1 MSVVVAE
8 GVVEVTAD
16 GRDIPRQIARDI
28 NGNTAPV
35 NDSGQVLG
43 TNLGVGVGR
52 GLLGLGKVTAVALGA
67 VALAVGV
74 GVGAVVVEGVKF
86 EASMQNYVA
95 AFTPLLG
102 SADAAK
108 DKLGEL
114 SAFAAATPFTISG
127 LAGAS
132 QTLLA
137 FGEANANLLPDLK
150 MLGDISQGNQEKLDG
165 LSLAYG
171 QVQSTGRLMG
181 QDLLQMI
188 NQGFNP
194 LVEISKITG
203 ESMVDLKARMEAG
216 GVSFDEVR
224 AAMQHATSEGGMFFG
239 AMELGAKTLTGAWSS
254 TQDGARILS
263 GAIVSDLTP
272 ALSGVL
278 NLGVNPLLGG
288 LVGLITG
295 VDGASTTV
303 ANAAGVLNTQ
313 VEGLSSTITGIAGN
327 IGTIVT
333 AVGPAVS
340 SLIGTLISSLAIMLP
355 SILGLAGQIIT
366 GLVTAL
372 VDNAADLVT
381 AAVPI
386 ILNFATGL
394 IGQLPMLIGV
404 GVEVLLALVNGIV
417 DSLPTLI
424 PAVVTAIID
433 SLTMLLS
440 ADTLTSL
447 LDAGLALIMGLATGL
462 IAALPSLIE
471 ALPGIIV
478 GIITFLVE
486 SIPTLIDAGLELFL
500 ALVGALPDIIIGIVD
515 AIPQIIKGVLFA
527 IIGAIPKLIE
537 AGVKLFIALIENLP
551 TIIIEIVKAVP
562 EIIGGLVGAFTD
574 PATIAEMGRAGGELI
589 RGLWNGI
596 SDLGGWLWSKVS
608 GFFGNL
614 VGGIKSFFGI
624 HSPSTLMYDEIGTP
638 LGQGVGGGFI
648 DSLLGSRSG
657 IMGAMD
663 SVANMARS
671 GIGALGNLVVTGT
684 YDPSGIAG
692 SSIAAQ
698 SGQLAQSGGGISIGS
713 ITLDASKFKTLQ
725 DLIDM
730 IEAINQAA
738 RQGRGANLGATP

>member
-1 MSVVVAE
+1 M
-8 GVVEVTAD
+8 
-16 GRDIPRQIARDI
+16 
-28 NGNTAPV
+28 
-35 NDSGQVLG
+35 
-43 TNLGVGVGR
+43 
-52 GLLGLGKVTAVALGA
+52 
-67 VALAVGV
+67 
-74 GVGAVVVEGVKF
+74 
-86 EASMQNYVA
+86 
-95 AFTPLLG
+95 
-102 SADAAK
+102 
-108 DKLGEL
+108 
-114 SAFAAATPFTISG
+114 
-127 LAGAS
+127 
-132 QTLLA
+132 
-137 FGEANANLLPDLK
+137 
-150 MLGDISQGNQEKLDG
+150 
-165 LSLAYG
+165 
-171 QVQSTGRLMG
+171 
-181 QDLLQMI
+181 
-188 NQGFNP
+188 
-194 LVEISKITG
+194 
-203 ESMVDLKARMEAG
+203 
-216 GVSFDEVR
+216 
-224 AAMQHATSEGGMFFG
+224 
-239 AMELGAKTLTGAWSS
+239 
-254 TQDGARILS
+254 
-263 GAIVSDLTP
+263 
-272 ALSGVL
+272 
-278 NLGVNPLLGG
+278 
-288 LVGLITG
+288 
-295 VDGASTTV
+295 
-303 ANAAGVLNTQ
+303 
-313 VEGLSSTITGIAGN
+313 
-327 IGTIVT
+327 
-333 AVGPAVS
+333 
-340 SLIGTLISSLAIMLP
+340 
-355 SILGLAGQIIT
+355 
-366 GLVTAL
+366 
-372 VDNAADLVT
+372 
-381 AAVPI
+381 PI

-394 IGQLPMLIGV
+394 IAQLPMLIGV

-462 IAALPSLIE
+462 ITALPSLIE

-478 GIITFLVE
+478 GIITFLVD

-698 SGQLAQSGGGISIGS
+698 SGQLAQSGGGGISIGS